1 MKVLSF
7 IPLKWKRFTVTTRI
21 KRMEDKALITL
32 KSMLESR
39 GQKVGEPEPLAS
51 VLDETR
57 MYKIGEVLVIFSDKS
72 RINEANL
79 SSYIKFSSENGY
91 TNGTIIVSVIPSS
104 EKIMNTV
111 RGYISKKENPLLQ
124 IFDIL
129 RLQTDISKHRK
140 YVPHRILSN
149 QESTMLEQKF
159 AITKPRE
166 QLAWIDS
173 QDAAAKWIGA
183 RPGDLIEVIR
193 FSESAGDSRSWR
205 YCVANTTE

>member
-1 MKVLSF
+1 
-7 IPLKWKRFTVTTRI
+7 
-21 KRMEDKALITL
+21 MEEKALVTL

-39 GQKVGEPEPLAS
+39 GIKVGEPEPLAS

-111 RGYISKKENPLLQ
+111 RSYISKKENALLQ

-140 YVPHRILSN
+140 YVPHRILSQ
-149 QESTMLEQKF
+149 QEVHLLEQKF

>member
-1 MKVLSF
+1 
-7 IPLKWKRFTVTTRI
+7 
-21 KRMEDKALITL
+21 MEEKALVTL

-39 GQKVGEPEPLAS
+39 GLTIGEPEALAS

-57 MYKIGEVLVIFSDKS
+57 MYKLGEVLIIFSDKS

-79 SSYIKFSSENGY
+79 SSYIKFSTENGY
-91 TNGTIIVSVIPSS
+91 TNGTIVVSVIPSS
-104 EKIMNTV
+104 EKITNTV
-111 RGYISKKENPLLQ
+111 RSYINKKENSLLQ
-124 IFDIL
+124 LFDIL

-149 QESTMLEQKF
+149 QEVQLLEKKF

-183 RPGDLIEVIR
+183 RPGDIVEVIR

>member
-1 MKVLSF
+1 MKLGILS
-7 IPLKWKRFTVTTRI
+7 LKWKRFTVGKRI
-21 KRMEDKALITL
+21 KRMEEKALVTL

-39 GQKVGEPEPLAS
+39 GLTIGEPEALAS

-57 MYKIGEVLVIFSDKS
+57 MYKLGEVLIIFSDKS

-79 SSYIKFSSENGY
+79 SSYIKFSTENGY
-91 TNGTIIVSVIPSS
+91 TNGTIVVSVIPSS
-104 EKIMNTV
+104 EKITNTV
-111 RGYISKKENPLLQ
+111 RSYINKKENSLLQ
-124 IFDIL
+124 LFDIL

-140 YVPHRILSN
+140 YVPHRILTN
-149 QESTMLEQKF
+149 QEVQLLEKKF

-183 RPGDLIEVIR
+183 RPGDIVEVVR

>member
-1 MKVLSF
+1 MNVGILS
-7 IPLKWKRFTVTTRI
+7 LKWKTFTDGKRI
-21 KRMEDKALITL
+21 KRMEEKALVTL

-39 GQKVGEPEPLAS
+39 GLTIGEPEPLAS

-57 MYKIGEVLVIFSDKS
+57 MYKLGEVLVIFSDKS

-79 SSYIKFSSENGY
+79 SSYIKFSTENGY
-91 TNGTIIVSVIPSS
+91 TNGTIVVSVIPSS
-104 EKIMNTV
+104 EKITNTV
-111 RGYISKKENPLLQ
+111 RSYINKKENSLLQ
-124 IFDIL
+124 LFDIL

-149 QESTMLEQKF
+149 QEIQLLEKKF

-183 RPGDLIEVIR
+183 RPGDIIEVVR